1 MTAATFALPQDI
13 RSMNAVS
20 ALLFAVA
27 AIGLLA
33 LALGA
38 LARAP
43 WFTLRAI
50 ELEGDV
56 QRSSVAT
63 VRANALPRLAGN
75 FFTLDLRK
83 AKTAFESV
91 PWVRRAVV
99 RRVWPDRL
107 AVRLEEHRVAALWRG
122 ADGVERLVDAQG
134 DVFEANLGDV
144 EDDALPTLSG
154 PDGSAAQMLAMQ
166 ARLRPVLEPVGGA
179 IDTLTLS
186 GRGSWRVEL
195 DSGAT
200 LELGRGDDDEVL
212 ARTQR
217 FARTVGQLT
226 TRYDRELRSVDLR
239 HREGYAVRLDG
250 VATEDPPARDA
261 APGGARTRTER
272 R

>member
-1 MTAATFALPQDI
+1 MPAAALALPADI

-20 ALLFAVA
+20 ALLFALA
-27 AIGLLA
+27 AIGLSA
-33 LALGA
+33 SALGA
-38 LARAP
+38 LVRAP
-43 WFTLRAI
+43 LFTLHAI
-50 ELEGDV
+50 ELEGEV

-75 FFTLDLRK
+75 FFTLDLHA

-122 ADGVERLVDAQG
+122 ADGVDRLVDVQG
-134 DVFEANLGDV
+134 EVFEANLGDV

-154 PDGSAAQMLAMQ
+154 PDGSAAQMLAMH
-166 ARLRPVLEPVGGA
+166 ARLAPVLEPVGGV
-179 IDTLTLS
+179 IDTLVLS
-186 GRGSWRVEL
+186 GRGSWRAEL

-200 LELGRGDDDEVL
+200 LELGRGSDDDVL

-226 TRYDRELRSVDLR
+226 TRYGRPLRSADLR
-239 HREGYAVRLDG
+239 HREGYAVGLEG
-250 VATEDPPARDA
+250 VATGMPPARDA
-261 APGGARTRTER
+261 VTGAGTRTER
-272 R
+272 Q